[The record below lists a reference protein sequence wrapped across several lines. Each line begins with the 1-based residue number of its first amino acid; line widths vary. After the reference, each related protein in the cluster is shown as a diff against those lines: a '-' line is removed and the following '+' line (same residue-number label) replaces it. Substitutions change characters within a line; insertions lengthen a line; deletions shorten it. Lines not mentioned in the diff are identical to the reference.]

1 MGIPDIPSRF
11 ERPAL
16 GSERSVRIWS
26 REKPVSADTASSWKA
41 TLSDIQDGATFTDAP
56 RSAFVS
62 FVRPES
68 FRAID
73 LSYLYL

>member
-26 REKPVSADTASSWKA
+26 RENPVRADTASSLRE
-41 TLSDIQDGATFTDAP
+41 TL
-56 RSAFVS
+56 
-62 FVRPES
+62 
-68 FRAID
+68 
-73 LSYLYL
+73 